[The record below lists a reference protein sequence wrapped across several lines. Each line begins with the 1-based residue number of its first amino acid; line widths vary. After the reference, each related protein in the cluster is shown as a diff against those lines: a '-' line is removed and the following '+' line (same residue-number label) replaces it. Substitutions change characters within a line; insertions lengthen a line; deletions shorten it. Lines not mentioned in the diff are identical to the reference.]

1 MGNADSKVSSTNV
14 SVGVAATAKSP
25 SENEGTE
32 GSTDG
37 STSNKDEAQ
46 GPTSP
51 AGVAKRK
58 GKLPASAAPT
68 RGGGA
73 AGRNAQASRGGNT
86 ASKAQV
92 QMRDDEQAAPSL
104 ITDDQVQVNLAMS
117 DLMAYL
123 QVVANNSSNL
133 PITKRDD
140 MELDR
145 FVCNLSSDEYAR
157 KAAAFV
163 PADVRVIGGA
173 FTRYGRVWDLPTS
186 EVRFTVLLYPARF
199 ARPPLSPSHVMP
211 HLYRTHKEFNAVDG
225 AQEPGKS
232 YGGACVNSMLKVLY
246 DAANDQ
252 VDTALAE
259 EKAGDALFD
268 DDEED
273 DSDEEGSTW
282 GKSFKSTF
290 SIEANTSHA
299 CTISWSD
306 LLRKMCAEMKDIEY
320 AQTPKITS
328 SRKLDLSK
336 TFSLVGENF
345 DPKVNRKRSLLIG
358 CNYRNFPG
366 AELKASH
373 DDIRSIK
380 VIGVCLTLL
389 ANGSLGVL
397 SNVLPASPS
406 TAFRTISL
414 TFTGFLRAKEI

>member
-1 MGNADSKVSSTNV
+1 
-14 SVGVAATAKSP
+14 
-25 SENEGTE
+25 
-32 GSTDG
+32 
-37 STSNKDEAQ
+37 
-46 GPTSP
+46 
-51 AGVAKRK
+51 
-58 GKLPASAAPT
+58 
-68 RGGGA
+68 
-73 AGRNAQASRGGNT
+73 
-86 ASKAQV
+86 
-92 QMRDDEQAAPSL
+92 
-104 ITDDQVQVNLAMS
+104 
-117 DLMAYL
+117 
-123 QVVANNSSNL
+123 
-133 PITKRDD
+133 
-140 MELDR
+140 
-145 FVCNLSSDEYAR
+145 
-157 KAAAFV
+157 
-163 PADVRVIGGA
+163 
-173 FTRYGRVWDLPTS
+173 
-186 EVRFTVLLYPARF
+186 
-199 ARPPLSPSHVMP
+199 
-211 HLYRTHKEFNAVDG
+211 VDG

-273 DSDEEGSTW
+273 ESDEEGSTW

-290 SIEANTSHA
+290 SIEANTSHT

-373 DDIRSIK
+373 DDIRSMK
-380 VIGVCLTLL
+380 VSGALHTLQFCAELSDLSNLCLT
-389 ANGSLGVL
+389 SL
-397 SNVLPASPS
+397 SN
-406 TAFRTISL
+406 T
-414 TFTGFLRAKEI
+414 